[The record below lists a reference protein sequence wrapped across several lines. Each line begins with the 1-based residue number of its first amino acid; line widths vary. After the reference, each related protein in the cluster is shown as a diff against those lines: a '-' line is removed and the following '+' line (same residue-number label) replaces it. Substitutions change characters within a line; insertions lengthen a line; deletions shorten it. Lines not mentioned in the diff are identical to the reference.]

1 MSRCH
6 GCHAGSS
13 GGVTARR
20 WPRRGHAPQSAR
32 GVPWAPSGGLLSG
45 HLFNVVAQQL
55 ILLWKREQRYFVE
68 ERWWHGQ
75 ARLAL
80 LPGAVTTQNSIR
92 SSECRL
98 LKVRDDTALG
108 HQRAACREVHS
119 LEARSRLSWKRCHR
133 RWPHGPAGVGRQTVS
148 REPPLPRSLHR
159 GHVVREETVF
169 VPFAGSL
176 VGLVTTSKN
185 IWRRL

>member
-1 MSRCH
+1 M
-6 GCHAGSS
+6 
-13 GGVTARR
+13 TARR
-20 WPRRGHAPQSAR
+20 WPRRGRAPQSSR

-75 ARLAL
+75 ARPAL

-92 SSECRL
+92 SRECRL

-108 HQRAACREVHS
+108 HQHAACREVHS
-119 LEARSRLSWKRCHR
+119 LEPRSLLSWKRCYR
-133 RWPHGPAGVGRQTVS
+133 GWPHRPSWCGQTNCVT
-148 REPPLPRSLHR
+148 
-159 GHVVREETVF
+159 GA
-169 VPFAGSL
+169 PFA
-176 VGLVTTSKN
+176 VEPAQGLRGARGDSDHALCWHFGGAGDN
-185 IWRRL
+185 M